1 MKEILNNSVSGE
13 ATVTATADTTT
24 DSFVPKEEFLRL
36 KGYEFM
42 LEFVKSGSPVFAI
55 PLKNFGQPD
64 AGYGV
69 FIWSK
74 DGEEMN
80 VQKFQIGMDDGGWL
94 LEVWDEWLEMLPDLI
109 SEHKDTVGYI
119 LAESAEEAWEKLYR
133 EMRDANNEAA

>member
-1 MKEILNNSVSGE
+1 MKEILNNSVSGKAE
-13 ATVTATADTTT
+13 VTATTDTKT
-24 DSFVPKEEFLRL
+24 DSFVPIEEFQRL
-36 KGYEFM
+36 KGRKLM
-42 LEFVKSGSPVFAI
+42 LHIVKSGSPVFAI

-94 LEVWDEWLEMLPDLI
+94 LEMLDEWLEMLPDLI

-119 LAESAEEAWEKLYR
+119 LADSAEEAWEKLYR